1 MLCSSLES
9 QRWAPDYYN
18 YLEFIPYDHFE
29 NIKFIEEGGFREIPK
44 ATWFDGVKIA
54 NGFGEISKATWNDGV
69 RIVKKEKGTWKKAR
83 SGPCTILLK
92 EIKESENIDQ
102 DYIKELKAYITFH
115 RCNNEFNAPSWCNS
129 CDRKELVDKFDT
141 WSSGNDNI
149 DLLIQISQRMAP
161 NYENYLEFI
170 PYDHFKEIKFITKH
184 GFGEIS
190 KAIWIDGIRITKK
203 EKFLMRLPLVKKKN
217 YDSWIKSRKCPN
229 VIALKEIKKSE
240 NINQDYIKE
249 VLSFI
254 YIDENLPNFGL
265 CPSCDDGYNAPAWC
279 DTCDQKALINK
290 FNTWKARN
298 ENEVNNSKEIDY
310 EYMNELK
317 VNIELHRSDNWIVC
331 RYYGITQNPITE
343 NYILV
348 MEYLPKGDIKK
359 EIFNQGKDRLK
370 WQKKLQYLYLICNGI
385 RGIHELNYIH
395 GDIHSG
401 NILLKYTSDICI
413 TDLGLSRPANSK
425 EASQKQVNPSYSAP
439 EILLNKSPKSKAS
452 DIFAIGIL
460 MVEFASNK
468 RAFENY
474 NNSNDITIE
483 ITKDDFERP
492 ELPPNTP
499 NCYVELIEKCLDKDP
514 NQRPSAEELVK
525 SISGWLK
532 YDWKSKSNSFNI
544 ADKQWKCNES
554 KE

>member
-1 MLCSSLES
+1 MKNLSVVA
-9 QRWAPDYYN
+9 Q
-18 YLEFIPYDHFE
+18 
-29 NIKFIEEGGFREIPK
+29 
-44 ATWFDGVKIA
+44 
-54 NGFGEISKATWNDGV
+54 SKAATKHAMLQLGAIHAIEKHLLKNGPTWNDGV

-115 RCNNEFNAPSWCNS
+115 R
-129 CDRKELVDKFDT
+129 
-141 WSSGNDNI
+141 
-149 DLLIQISQRMAP
+149 
-161 NYENYLEFI
+161 
-170 PYDHFKEIKFITKH
+170 
-184 GFGEIS
+184 
-190 KAIWIDGIRITKK
+190 
-203 EKFLMRLPLVKKKN
+203 
-217 YDSWIKSRKCPN
+217 
-229 VIALKEIKKSE
+229 
-240 NINQDYIKE
+240 
-249 VLSFI
+249 
-254 YIDENLPNFGL
+254 
-265 CPSCDDGYNAPAWC
+265 
-279 DTCDQKALINK
+279 
-290 FNTWKARN
+290 
-298 ENEVNNSKEIDY
+298 
-310 EYMNELK
+310 
-317 VNIELHRSDNWIVC
+317 
-331 RYYGITQNPITE
+331 
-343 NYILV
+343 
-348 MEYLPKGDIKK
+348 
-359 EIFNQGKDRLK
+359 
-370 WQKKLQYLYLICNGI
+370 
-385 RGIHELNYIH
+385 
-395 GDIHSG
+395 G